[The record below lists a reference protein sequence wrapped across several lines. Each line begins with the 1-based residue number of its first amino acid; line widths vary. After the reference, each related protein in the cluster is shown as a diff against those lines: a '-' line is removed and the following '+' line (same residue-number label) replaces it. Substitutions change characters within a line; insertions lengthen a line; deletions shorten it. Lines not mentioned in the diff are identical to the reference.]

1 MRTACLALLLLAA
14 ACRPA
19 DGAAPTPQATA
30 SQATSPQPFAQ
41 PAHAASTLQQLADVL
56 LSPRGRD
63 WAAYDAVTG
72 VQWDDAGAAPRTG
85 DAAQRVRTGRM
96 VLQGVGDP
104 ESTGGSLA
112 AGEGSLL
119 TISGSETAVQRIS
132 VKRLRETQNPP
143 RAVRA
148 QFDARYAVR
157 RVADD
162 CRRDGGGDGNPA
174 GSQFVSVTDAAGR
187 TLHVETYFE
196 DADHDGREYTVFD
209 LLPDDPSERMAAMG
223 CTHVSVGGR
232 DPVEASLREGMA
244 YADLRSAV
252 LEQGWAPIVDSQC
265 RENVLGGSHEDICR
279 ARPDGVSCQICS
291 RLPELAS
298 CSGDGYCGMYFSK
311 GAGKLHVVTYG
322 DYGDWNVRGESSG
335 LEVLGWDFSGAE

>member
-119 TISGSETAVQRIS
+119 TISGRETAVQRIS
-132 VKRLRETQNPP
+132 VKRMRETQNPP

-157 RVADD
+157 RIADD
-162 CRRDGGGDGNPA
+162 CRRDGGGNGNPA

-223 CTHVSVGGR
+223 CTDVSLGGR

-244 YADLRSAV
+244 YIDFRNAAV
-252 LEQGWAPIVDSQC
+252 AAGWKPVPDAEC
-265 RENVLGGSHEDICR
+265 RENMLGADPVAACR
-279 ARPDGVSCQICS
+279 VRPDSAACRLCDE
-291 RLPELAS
+291 LPELSA
-298 CSGDGYCGMYFSK
+298 CSMDLVCDMAFSK
-311 GAGKLHVVTYG
+311 GSTTLRVGTF
-322 DYGDWNVRGESSG
+322 GEIEAWRTG
-335 LEVLGWDFSGAE
+335 GPDAPLAVDGWDFKD